1 MNPLFNPVLFASVA
15 RSYLF
20 DTDRVWRASRE
31 ELERYRDNAFKRV
44 VKHAFN
50 VPLYYKKYRAVG
62 IKLSDID
69 GIKDIGKL
77 PVVSKDDFRNA
88 SLNDLLPVGSD
99 KNGFSM
105 VSTSGSTGKPVT
117 LFTEPY
123 TMFKTLIGFIRVIKE
138 YGISWRKTRMSIIA
152 DLSAESAE
160 EAYFTGTAIPSL
172 KPIFSLDNMQTFHV
186 GEDPENIL
194 KKMERFNPEF
204 IGGYPGTL
212 KILAILKNRGK
223 GENIRPR
230 WIGSSGA
237 ILDDYTRKYIED
249 AFDARV
255 FDVYGA
261 TECSPI
267 AFECRDGN
275 YHIQSDLVNLEFVDK
290 YNNPVSPGKPANI
303 IVTRLFGRGTP
314 VVRYSGISDLVV
326 PSDKECGCGMIT
338 PLIEKIE
345 GRRVDAIV
353 LPDGKIIPPSSFTG
367 IPYKVMRRFNTK
379 KIEQFQI
386 IQHDYNRVEILAVVD
401 KRHEEPKIEVLFEA
415 LKEAYEKV
423 LGKEVNVEVRE
434 VREISTRRDG
444 TVTPPPVVIS
454 KVKKE

>member
-1 MNPLFNPVLFASVA
+1 
-15 RSYLF
+15 
-20 DTDRVWRASRE
+20 DTNRVWRVTKD
-31 ELERYRDNAFKRV
+31 ELERYRDKAIKRI
-44 VKHAFN
+44 VKHAFT
-50 VPLYYKKYRAVG
+50 VPLYYKKYKAAGV
-62 IKLSDID
+62 KPSDIN
-69 GIKDIGKL
+69 GIKDIEKL
-77 PVVSKDDFRNA
+77 PIITKDDLRN
-88 SLNDLLPVGSD
+88 SPLDDLIPDG
-99 KNGFSM
+99 KKKGNFSM

-123 TMFKTLIGFIRVIKE
+123 TMFKTLIGFIRVIRE

-186 GEDPENIL
+186 GDDPEKIL
-194 KKMERFNPEF
+194 DEMERFNPEF

-212 KILAILKNRGK
+212 KILAILKRRGK
-223 GENIRPR
+223 GENVNPR

-267 AFECRDGN
+267 AFECRNGN
-275 YHIQSDLVNLEFVDK
+275 YHVQSDLVHLEFVDQE
-290 YNNPVSPGKPANI
+290 NISVASGTPANI
-303 IVTRLFGRGTP
+303 LVTRLFGRGTP
-314 VVRYSGISDLVV
+314 IIRYSGISDLIT
-326 PSDKECGCGMIT
+326 PTDGECSCGMVT

-345 GRRVDAIV
+345 GRKVDAVV
-353 LPDGKIIPPSSFTG
+353 LPNGKIIPPSSFTG
-367 IPYKVMRRFNTK
+367 IPYKVMRKFNTK

-386 IQHDYNRVEILAVVD
+386 IQHDYDRIEILTVID
-401 KRHEEPKIEVLFEA
+401 KRQKEPKVEVLFEA
-415 LKEAYEKV
+415 LKDAYQKV
-423 LGKEVNVEVRE
+423 LGKDIKVEVRE
-434 VREISTRRDG
+434 VEEISTRRDG